1 MSCSEAKSYLARV
14 LAMGLS
20 CPLLSVLMPGL
31 QDKLSR
37 HLESGEITA
46 KEVAAGILGERCWIK
61 WPYLQ
66 EAVVVAVSD
75 GKQTVSRQMLS
86 LREFDQPTSAAGCCC
101 VGSAKKVA
109 ASLDGRCRVGR
120 SVL

>member
-1 MSCSEAKSYLARV
+1 MGTSC
-14 LAMGLS
+14 
-20 CPLLSVLMPGL
+20 LMLIVQVAGL

-37 HLESGEITA
+37 HLESGEFTA

-86 LREFDQPTSAAGCCC
+86 
-101 VGSAKKVA
+101 VGVR
-109 ASLDGRCRVGR
+109 GPI
-120 SVL
+120 

>member
-1 MSCSEAKSYLARV
+1 
-14 LAMGLS
+14 MGIS
-20 CPLLSVLMPGL
+20 CPKRSVPVTGL

-75 GKQTVSRQMLS
+75 GKQMVRRQMLS
-86 LREFDQPTSAAGCCC
+86 AG
-101 VGSAKKVA
+101 VGVPIK
-109 ASLDGRCRVGR
+109 
-120 SVL
+120 

>member
-1 MSCSEAKSYLARV
+1 M
-14 LAMGLS
+14 
-20 CPLLSVLMPGL
+20 LSVAVPSL

-75 GKQTVSRQMLS
+75 GKQTVRCQMLS
-86 LREFDQPTSAAGCCC
+86 ACVVVRMPKKGEVVCCWGLLC
-101 VGSAKKVA
+101 
-109 ASLDGRCRVGR
+109 
-120 SVL
+120 

>member
-1 MSCSEAKSYLARV
+1 MGTSC
-14 LAMGLS
+14 
-20 CPLLSVLMPGL
+20 LMFIVEVAGL

-86 LREFDQPTSAAGCCC
+86 
-101 VGSAKKVA
+101 VG
-109 ASLDGRCRVGR
+109 VGGPI
-120 SVL
+120 

>member
-1 MSCSEAKSYLARV
+1 
-14 LAMGLS
+14 MGTS
-20 CPLLSVLMPGL
+20 CPMLSALVPSL

-46 KEVAAGILGERCWIK
+46 REVAAGILGERCWIK

-75 GKQTVSRQMLS
+75 GKQTVSCQMLS
-86 LREFDQPTSAAGCCC
+86 AC
-101 VGSAKKVA
+101 VVERMPQNVK
-109 ASLDGRCRVGR
+109 L
-120 SVL
+120 SVEVVC

>member
-1 MSCSEAKSYLARV
+1 M
-14 LAMGLS
+14 
-20 CPLLSVLMPGL
+20 LSVLVPGL

-75 GKQTVSRQMLS
+75 GKQMVSYPMLS
-86 LREFDQPTSAAGCCC
+86 AC
-101 VGSAKKVA
+101 V
-109 ASLDGRCRVGR
+109 VG
-120 SVL
+120 L